1 VLAVLP
7 EHRGRGL
14 ARWMKAASIRR
25 ARERHPDLAG
35 LLTDTADSNAPMLAV
50 NASLG
55 YVPTHQAVE
64 YQLDL

>member
-1 VLAVLP
+1 
-7 EHRGRGL
+7 
-14 ARWMKAASIRR
+14 MKAASVRR